1 MFLFAKYVTLV
12 FNVFMAVKEE
22 IILTDL
28 PSLFS
33 IIKRLLQKT
42 VDLVTFTEE
51 ILNEKL
57 HFFVQWVEL
66 FYFIEEKPG
75 GNDRLRT

>member
-12 FNVFMAVKEE
+12 FIVFMAVKEE

-57 HFFVQWVEL
+57 HFFVHWVEL